1 MQHPATEMISVV
13 TPAYNEADNLP
24 AMYERLAAALS
35 PLGLEWEWLIIDDA
49 SGDSTFS
56 VAARIAELHPGVQ
69 VKRFSRNFGSHV
81 QRLGTD
87 LLSAAPWRSCV
98 VSNSLAAPAS
108 SLWPQICK
116 IRQKPS
122 LPWCRNGAPG
132 ITWSGRSG
140 SARGRIAVH
149 ARFRPA
155 LLLDHAPV
163 CWPDEY
169 AGHGRGP

>member
-1 MQHPATEMISVV
+1 MTYAAPATEMISVV

-81 QRLGTD
+81 SAAWVRD

-108 SLWPQICK
+108 S
-116 IRQKPS
+116 
-122 LPWCRNGAPG
+122 
-132 ITWSGRSG
+132 
-140 SARGRIAVH
+140 
-149 ARFRPA
+149 
-155 LLLDHAPV
+155 
-163 CWPDEY
+163 
-169 AGHGRGP
+169 